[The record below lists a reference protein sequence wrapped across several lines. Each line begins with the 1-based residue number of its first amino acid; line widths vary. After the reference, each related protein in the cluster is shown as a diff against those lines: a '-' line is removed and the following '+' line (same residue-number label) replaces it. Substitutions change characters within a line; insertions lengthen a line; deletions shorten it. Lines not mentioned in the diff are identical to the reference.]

1 VIISAI
7 SQSLWLGHVRA
18 RIVKEVWHR
27 NLVAP
32 VHTEKYARGPDFWV
46 GSVKMAT
53 TTDER
58 ILDVKD
64 LRTYFYTQ
72 EGEVKA
78 VDGLTYHIN
87 KGESVGLVG
96 ESACGK
102 SVSALSILRLIP
114 YPPGIIVGGE
124 IFFQGQDLLK
134 SSESEMRHIR
144 GNRIA
149 MIFQEPT
156 TSLNPV
162 LTVKRQI
169 SEALELHRGMDK
181 EASLQET
188 IRLLKLVGI
197 PDAEQRAQDYP
208 FQFSGGMQQRIM
220 IAMALS
226 CDPSLLI
233 ADEPTTSV
241 DVTVQA
247 QLLEILAE
255 LRDRLGTA
263 VLIITHNMG
272 VVARYVDR
280 VQVMYAGR
288 LVESAATDE
297 LYGNP
302 KHPYTIGLLAS
313 VPRLDS
319 ERKKSLRV
327 ITGLPPN
334 LARLPGGCAFHPR
347 CEYAM
352 DRCRVEAPVLE
363 DIGGNHLRACFYDAD
378 KLHKY

>member
-1 VIISAI
+1 MVTIS
-7 SQSLWLGHVRA
+7 
-18 RIVKEVWHR
+18 
-27 NLVAP
+27 
-32 VHTEKYARGPDFWV
+32 
-46 GSVKMAT
+46 
-53 TTDER
+53 DET
-58 ILDVKD
+58 ILDIKD

-78 VDGLTYHIN
+78 VDGLTYHVK

-102 SVSALSILRLIP
+102 SVSALSVLRLIP

-124 IFFQGQDLLK
+124 IFFEGQDLLK
-134 SSESEMRHIR
+134 VSEEEMRHIR

-149 MIFQEPT
+149 MVFQEPT

-169 SEALELHRGMDK
+169 SEALELHRGMKK

-188 IRLLKLVGI
+188 IRLLRLVGI
-197 PDAEQRAQDYP
+197 PDAEQRAHDYP

-226 CDPSLLI
+226 CDPALLI
-233 ADEPTTSV
+233 ADEPTTSL

-247 QLLEILAE
+247 QLLEIIADM
-255 LRDRLGTA
+255 RDRLGTA
-263 VLIITHNMG
+263 VIIITHNLG

-280 VQVMYAGR
+280 VNVMYAGN
-288 LVESAATDE
+288 LVESALTEE
-297 LYGNP
+297 LYANP

-319 ERKKSLRV
+319 ERKKSLRI

-334 LARLPGGCAFHPR
+334 LSRLPGGCAFHPR

-352 DRCRVEAPVLE
+352 DRCRVEIPKLE
-363 DIGGNHLRACFYDAD
+363 KIGDEHLRACFYDMD

>member
-1 VIISAI
+1 
-7 SQSLWLGHVRA
+7 
-18 RIVKEVWHR
+18 
-27 NLVAP
+27 
-32 VHTEKYARGPDFWV
+32 
-46 GSVKMAT
+46 MT
-53 TTDER
+53 TT
-58 ILDVKD
+58 VKD
-64 LRTYFYTQ
+64 EKVLDIKNLKTYFYTQ
-72 EGEVKA
+72 EGELKA
-78 VDGLTYHIN
+78 VDGLSYYVN

-124 IFFQGQDLLK
+124 IIFQGKDLLK
-134 SSESEMRHIR
+134 STEDEMRDIR

-162 LTVKRQI
+162 LTVRTQI

-181 EASLQET
+181 VEAMQEV

-197 PDAEQRAQDYP
+197 PDAERRVGEYP

-226 CDPSLLI
+226 CNPALLI

-247 QLLEILAE
+247 QLLEIIDD
-255 LRDRLGTA
+255 LRRRFGTS
-263 VLIITHNMG
+263 VIIITHNLG
-272 VVARYVDR
+272 IVARYVDR
-280 VQVMYAGR
+280 VNVMYAGR
-288 LVESAATDE
+288 MVETAPTEE
-297 LYGNP
+297 LYASP
-302 KHPYTIGLLAS
+302 MHPYTIGLLAS

-319 ERKKSLRV
+319 VLKKSLR
-327 ITGLPPN
+327 IIKGLPPN
-334 LARLPGGCAFHPR
+334 LARLPSGCAFHPR
-347 CEYAM
+347 CENVM
-352 DRCRVEAPVLE
+352 QKCREEYPPLE
-363 DIGGNHLRACFYDAD
+363 KVGENHYRACFAEIS
-378 KLHKY
+378 KLKRPQ

>member
-1 VIISAI
+1 
-7 SQSLWLGHVRA
+7 
-18 RIVKEVWHR
+18 
-27 NLVAP
+27 
-32 VHTEKYARGPDFWV
+32 
-46 GSVKMAT
+46 MT
-53 TTDER
+53 TTNGEKV
-58 ILDVKD
+58 LEVND

-78 VDGLTYHIN
+78 VDGLSYYVN

-124 IFFQGQDLLK
+124 IVFQGRDLLK
-134 SSESEMRHIR
+134 ASEAEMRHIR
-144 GNRIA
+144 GNDIA

-181 EASLQET
+181 EASLEET
-188 IRLLKLVGI
+188 IRLLRLVGI
-197 PDAEQRAQDYP
+197 PDAERRTTDYP

-226 CDPSLLI
+226 CDPLLLI

-247 QLLEILAE
+247 QLLEIIAD
-255 LRDRLGTA
+255 LRNRLGTA
-263 VLIITHNMG
+263 VIVITHNLG

-280 VQVMYAGR
+280 VNVMYAGR
-288 LVESAATDE
+288 LVESGPTDAI
-297 LYGNP
+297 YGDP
-302 KHPYTIGLLAS
+302 KHPYTMGLLAS

-319 ERKKSLRV
+319 DRKKTLRV
-327 ITGLPPN
+327 IQGLPPN
-334 LARLPGGCAFHPR
+334 LARLPGGCSFHPR
-347 CEYAM
+347 CDYAM
-352 DRCRVEAPVLE
+352 PQCKEETPGLE
-363 DIGGNHLRACFYDAD
+363 EVGENHIRACFLDVK
-378 KLHKY
+378 KLKK

>member
-1 VIISAI
+1 
-7 SQSLWLGHVRA
+7 
-18 RIVKEVWHR
+18 
-27 NLVAP
+27 
-32 VHTEKYARGPDFWV
+32 
-46 GSVKMAT
+46 MT
-53 TTDER
+53 TV
-58 ILDVKD
+58 VKD
-64 LRTYFYTQ
+64 EKVLEVKNLRTYFYTQ

-78 VDGLTYHIN
+78 VDGLSYYVSR
-87 KGESVGLVG
+87 GESVGLVG

-124 IFFQGQDLLK
+124 IIFQGKDILK
-134 SSESEMRHIR
+134 STEDEMRDIR

-162 LTVKRQI
+162 LTVRTQI

-181 EASLQET
+181 VEALQEV

-197 PDAEQRAQDYP
+197 ADAERRVNEYP

-226 CDPSLLI
+226 CNPALLI

-247 QLLEILAE
+247 QLLEIIDD
-255 LRDRLGTA
+255 LRRRFGTS
-263 VLIITHNMG
+263 VIVITHNLG
-272 VVARYVDR
+272 IVARYVDR
-280 VQVMYAGR
+280 VNVMYAGR
-288 LVESAATDE
+288 LVETAATEE
-297 LYGNP
+297 LYANP
-302 KHPYTIGLLAS
+302 LHPYTIGLLAS

-319 ERKKSLRV
+319 ERKKSLR
-327 ITGLPPN
+327 IIKGLPPN
-334 LARLPGGCAFHPR
+334 LARLPSGCAFHPR
-347 CEYAM
+347 CDYAM
-352 DRCRVEAPVLE
+352 AKCHEEYPPVEKVGE
-363 DIGGNHLRACFYDAD
+363 NHYRACFAELS
-378 KLHKY
+378 KLKRPQ